1 MCDKRNP
8 PYLLTIP
15 DRIPGLCCGQYKSPL
30 LTRFR
35 WFFEAPGQKRPVER
49 KKNRLVCSRLPRSF
63 LNYKSRSRRTGI
75 DGRSDFLRP
84 PSVFIELVWISGLLG
99 NPSAPPHKLFKVHS
113 SNKMPWILPSFFFSK
128 NKLLNGVFFTVC
140 YCFRVQILKKRT
152 NQMTI
157 NKSVS

>member
-1 MCDKRNP
+1 MSDKRNP

-99 NPSAPPHKLFKVHS
+99 NPSAPPHKPFKATVHS
-113 SNKMPWILPSFFFSK
+113 SNKMSWILPSFFFPKASCK
-128 NKLLNGVFFTVC
+128 MEDFFYCLILLQSLDRLTIS
-140 YCFRVQILKKRT
+140 FRF
-152 NQMTI
+152 
-157 NKSVS
+157 